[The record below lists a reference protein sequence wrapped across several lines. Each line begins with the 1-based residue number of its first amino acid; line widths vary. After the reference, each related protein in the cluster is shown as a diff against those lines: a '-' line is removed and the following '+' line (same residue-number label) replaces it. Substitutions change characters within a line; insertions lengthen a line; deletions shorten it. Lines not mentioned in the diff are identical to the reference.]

1 MSSMRAVAV
10 TEFGPPENLVITDV
24 DIPRPAAGE
33 VLVQV
38 AAAGVNR
45 ADLLQRQGNYPPP
58 PGASDIIG
66 MEVSGTIAEVGG
78 EVTGWET
85 GQQVCAL
92 IAGGGYAEYVTVA
105 AEHLL
110 PVPDTVELAAAAAL
124 PEVACTVLSN
134 LKRTAH
140 LQRGELLLLH
150 GGASGIGTHGIQW
163 AKALGATVAVTAGS
177 ADKLDFCRS
186 LGADITINYHDE
198 DFVDVLKPHGGP
210 DVILDIIGAKYLSR
224 NVTALAK
231 DGRLVVIGMQGGAKA
246 ELNLGALLAK
256 RGTIHATALRS
267 RSQSDKAA
275 IVADTI
281 ATTWP
286 MIADGRI
293 KPVVGQTFPLDQ
305 ASEAHKLLES
315 GKVTGKVLLI
325 P

>member
-1 MSSMRAVAV
+1 MSNMRAVTV
-10 TEFGPPENLVITDV
+10 TEFGPPENLVITD
-24 DIPRPAAGE
+24 IPRPAPSSGE
-33 VLVQV
+33 VLVEV

-66 MEVSGTIAEVGG
+66 MEVSGTIVELGA

-110 PVPDTVELAAAAAL
+110 PVPDSIELVAAAAL

-177 ADKLDFCRS
+177 AEKLDQCRE

-198 DFVDVLKPHGGP
+198 DFVEVLKGHGGA

-224 NVTALAK
+224 NVSALAA
-231 DGRLVVIGMQGGAKA
+231 DGRLVVIGMQGGVKA

-256 RGTIHATALRS
+256 RGTIHATALRG
-267 RSQSDKAA
+267 RDQSDKAA

-293 KPVVGQTFPLDQ
+293 KPVVGATFSLDQ
-305 ASEAHKLLES
+305 AGEAHALLES
-315 GKVTGKVLLI
+315 GRVTGKVLLTV
-325 P
+325 

>member
-1 MSSMRAVAV
+1 MSNMRAVTV
-10 TEFGPPENLVITDV
+10 TEFGPPENLVITD
-24 DIPRPAAGE
+24 IPRPAPSSGE
-33 VLVQV
+33 VLVEV

-66 MEVSGTIAEVGG
+66 MEVSGTIVELGA

-110 PVPDTVELAAAAAL
+110 PVPDSIELVAAAAL

-177 ADKLDFCRS
+177 AEKLDQC
-186 LGADITINYHDE
+186 NYHDE
-198 DFVDVLKPHGGP
+198 DFVEVLKGHGGA

-224 NVTALAK
+224 NVSALAA
-231 DGRLVVIGMQGGAKA
+231 DGRLVVIGMQGGVKA

-256 RGTIHATALRS
+256 RGTIHATALRG
-267 RSQSDKAA
+267 RDQSDKAA

-293 KPVVGQTFPLDQ
+293 KPVVGATFSLDQ
-305 ASEAHKLLES
+305 AGEAHALLES
-315 GKVTGKVLLI
+315 GRVTGKVLLTV
-325 P
+325 

>member
-1 MSSMRAVAV
+1 MSMRAVTV
-10 TEFGPPENLVITDV
+10 TEFGPPENLVVTDI
-24 DIPRPAAGE
+24 DTPRPAAGE

-45 ADLLQRQGNYPPP
+45 ADVLQRQGNYPPP

-66 MEVSGTIAEVGG
+66 MEVSGTIAELGS
-78 EVTGWET
+78 EVTGWEQ

-110 PVPDTVELAAAAAL
+110 PVPDSVELIQAAAL

-177 ADKLDFCRS
+177 AEKLDFCRD

-198 DFVDVLKPHGGP
+198 DFVEVLKPHGGA

-224 NVTALAK
+224 NVSTLAK
-231 DGRLVVIGMQGGAKA
+231 DGRLVVIGMQGGVKA

-267 RSQSDKAA
+267 RTQSDKAA

-286 MIADGRI
+286 MVADGRV

-305 ASEAHKLLES
+305 ASEAHTLLES

>member
-1 MSSMRAVAV
+1 MK
-10 TEFGPPENLVITDV
+10 
-24 DIPRPAAGE
+24 
-33 VLVQV
+33 V

-66 MEVSGTIAEVGG
+66 MEVSGTVAELGT
-78 EVTGWET
+78 EVTGWEI

-110 PVPDTVELAAAAAL
+110 PVPDSVDLIEAAAL

-177 ADKLDFCRS
+177 AEKLELCRD
-186 LGADITINYHDE
+186 LGADITINYHDD
-198 DFVDVLKPHGGP
+198 DFVEVLKTHGGA

-224 NVTALAK
+224 NVTALAA
-231 DGRLVVIGMQGGAKA
+231 DGRLVVIGMQGA
-246 ELNLGALLAK
+246 
-256 RGTIHATALRS
+256 S
-267 RSQSDKAA
+267 R
-275 IVADTI
+275 
-281 ATTWP
+281 P
-286 MIADGRI
+286 N
-293 KPVVGQTFPLDQ
+293 
-305 ASEAHKLLES
+305 
-315 GKVTGKVLLI
+315 
-325 P
+325 